1 MFAGREQELAGVAG
15 LLASARASRGGGVV
29 LVGEPGIGKSALL
42 RQAAR
47 LATDMRVLQATG
59 AETEAPLAYAVLH
72 QLLYPVLNRVDLLP
86 APQADALG
94 VALGSRSGAA
104 PDRFLVSAGTLTL
117 LSDLAD
123 ERPVACLVDDLQWA
137 DGPSRDVLAFVAR
150 RLGAEPVALIAA
162 ARTAA
167 DGPRVLSLAP
177 LGADESAAVLD
188 ASFPGLISP
197 EVRDRLVEAAGGN
210 PLALEEIPRGL
221 TWRELA
227 GLDPLLDPLPLST
240 ALEGLFSTRVRRLD
254 PDVRVLVVLCAADGS
269 GHLPT
274 LARAAERLDVSL
286 DPLDS
291 GVLDDLV
298 RIDRSGAVAFRHP
311 LVRSAAYHGAPHSTR
326 QAVHAALAR
335 AGTEPTRRVW
345 HLARAVPGPDEEVAR
360 ELELV
365 AERTLR
371 RSGDRTAV
379 TVLHQA
385 ARLSPDASDRARR
398 LIAAAEAAWRSGDAP
413 RTRTLLDEARPLAEA
428 GDPRIDHLHGLTEL
442 RDGDA
447 AEAVR
452 ILVSAASRAV
462 DGAVHRPV
470 QVLLDAGEA
479 AFHTADAAA
488 AKEVDR
494 LLGRLPHA
502 GTPLEQALVR
512 LMLGIAPLA
521 RGEHPDGLDDDLAV
535 IEGSG
540 DPHLLVRAG
549 GVALTRGDLGASRRL
564 RAAGVAG
571 ARRLGAAGTLA
582 WALWFQANDEILNGR
597 YAAAEAIAD
606 EGHRLSLETGQS
618 NIAWQHQATM
628 ATLCGL
634 RGRADEAVAKAR
646 EVIAFADARGL
657 ATAGLSARHA
667 LTLLA
672 LSEGRGEDA
681 LEQLEVMRDL
691 MSSGHHAVSI
701 TVIPNYVEAATRVD
715 LRDRGAEAFARHL
728 TWAEEAPATT
738 EVRALAARC
747 RALLSD
753 GDEADRWFRTA
764 LDHHHASGMPL
775 DHARTALLY
784 GEFLRRRK
792 RRTDARGP
800 LRLALATFERLGAT
814 IWARRARSELRAT
827 GVTTGVPDPSGID
840 LLTPQEIQVARV
852 VGEGLTS
859 RQAAAQLFLS
869 PRTVD
874 YHLRK
879 IYQKL
884 GIASRAELA
893 RLDLS
898 DRD

>member
-1 MFAGREQELAGVAG
+1 MVG

-29 LVGEPGIGKSALL
+29 LVGEPGIGKSTLL
-42 RQAAR
+42 RQAAG
-47 LATDMRVLQATG
+47 LATDMRVLRATG

-72 QLLYPVLNRVDLLP
+72 QLLFPVLDRVDLLP
-86 APQADALG
+86 APQAEALG

-150 RLGAEPVALIAA
+150 RVGAEPVALIAA
-162 ARTAA
+162 DRTAA
-167 DGPRVLSLAP
+167 DRPPDGLRVLPLAP
-177 LGADESAAVLD
+177 LTAGESAAVLD
-188 ASFPGLISP
+188 ALSPNLSP
-197 EVRDRLVEAAGGN
+197 EVRDRLVKAAAGN

-221 TWRELA
+221 TRRELA

-286 DPLDS
+286 APLDS
-291 GVLDDLV
+291 GMLDDLV
-298 RIDRSGAVAFRHP
+298 HIDRFGAVAFRHP

-326 QAVHAALAR
+326 RAVHAALAH

-345 HLARAVPGPDEEVAR
+345 HLARAVSGPDEEVAR
-360 ELELV
+360 ELEQV

-379 TVLHQA
+379 TVLQQA
-385 ARLSPDASDRARR
+385 ARLSPDVADRARR
-398 LIAAAEAAWRSGDAP
+398 LVAAAEAAWRSGDAA
-413 RTRTLLDEARPLAEA
+413 RTRTLLDEARPLAEP

-452 ILVSAASRAV
+452 VLVSAASRAV

-494 LLGRLPHA
+494 LLKQLPDA

-521 RGEHPDGLDDDLAV
+521 RGEHPDGLEDDLAL
-535 IEGSG
+535 IERSG

-549 GVALTRGDLGASRRL
+549 GIALTRGDLGTSRRL
-564 RAAGVAG
+564 RAAGVAR
-571 ARRLGAAGTLA
+571 ARHLGAAGTLA
-582 WALWFQANDEILNGR
+582 WALWYQANEEVLNGR

-606 EGHRLSLETGQS
+606 EGHRLSLETGRS

-628 ATLCGL
+628 AMLCGL

-657 ATAGLSARHA
+657 ATAGLCARHA

-672 LSEGRGEDA
+672 LSQGRGADA

-701 TVIPNYVEAATRVD
+701 TVVPFYVEAATRVD
-715 LRDRGAEAFARHL
+715 LRDRGAEVFARYL
-728 TWAEEAPATT
+728 TWAEEPPAPT

-764 LDHHHASGMPL
+764 LDHHHASGVPL

-792 RRTDARGP
+792 RRTDARAP

-814 IWARRARSELRAT
+814 TWARRARAELRAT

-852 VGEGLTS
+852 VGQGLTS

-884 GIASRAELA
+884 GIASRTELA